1 MLAFMLHAL
10 VRMSPAPRCTQ
21 RSFEMIARSDPP
33 PGLPESPQDPP
44 EPAMRRRLV
53 TQRRRLAGS
62 FVSQPEKLEDGFDYD
77 DTSYQID
84 NHHFFADEMGGGD
97 RKQYWSHRSTEKRS
111 LWADPEQREA
121 MLAKRRATI
130 AAKKALLGI
139 PPPPPKPP
147 LAPAVAKRAEALR
160 LRFSDE
166 TAWMDNRLA
175 AGAEKRAMLNN
186 DEVKAEQQRQRKEV
200 ARQRAAE
207 LKRKKI
213 VEQEARRRDVT
224 DASS

>member
-1 MLAFMLHAL
+1 
-10 VRMSPAPRCTQ
+10 
-21 RSFEMIARSDPP
+21 
-33 PGLPESPQDPP
+33 
-44 EPAMRRRLV
+44 
-53 TQRRRLAGS
+53 
-62 FVSQPEKLEDGFDYD
+62 
-77 DTSYQID
+77 
-84 NHHFFADEMGGGD
+84 
-97 RKQYWSHRSTEKRS
+97 
-111 LWADPEQREA
+111 
-121 MLAKRRATI
+121 
-130 AAKKALLGI
+130 
-139 PPPPPKPP
+139 
-147 LAPAVAKRAEALR
+147 VAKRAEALR

-213 VEQEARRRDVT
+213 VEQEARRRDAT

>member
-1 MLAFMLHAL
+1 MLVWSFMLL
-10 VRMSPAPRCTQ
+10 SRAPRWMH
-21 RSFEMIARSDPP
+21 RSFEIVARSDPP
-33 PGLPESPQDPP
+33 PELPEPPPEPP

-111 LWADPEQREA
+111 LWADPEQRA
-121 MLAKRRATI
+121 TMLAKRRATI

-186 DEVKAEQQRQRKEV
+186 DESKAEQQRQRKEV
-200 ARQRAAE
+200 ARQRAAV
-207 LKRKKI
+207 LKRKRI
-213 VEQEARRRDVT
+213 VEQESRRRNAT
-224 DASS
+224 DAAS